1 MSSNRTISSSFPG
14 LDQIE
19 AQTRSLRSAV
29 LSLEDYAEWS
39 RADPTI
45 PTVHGA
51 VRPTDENRDDPDGL
65 NLIFGLKALLY
76 PRPPAISSALLSGGG
91 AALPSSRAT
100 ALLAAFRSVLERPR
114 NAVLLPNKWQLRR
127 NSEPTCVLE
136 RALIFPLPDRS
147 VREFVK

>member
-91 AALPSSRAT
+91 AALPSCVQPPSS
-100 ALLAAFRSVLERPR
+100 LRSKACSDDPGM
-114 NAVLLPNKWQLRR
+114 PFCF
-127 NSEPTCVLE
+127 PT
-136 RALIFPLPDRS
+136 S
-147 VREFVK
+147 VSFAGIASLHVF